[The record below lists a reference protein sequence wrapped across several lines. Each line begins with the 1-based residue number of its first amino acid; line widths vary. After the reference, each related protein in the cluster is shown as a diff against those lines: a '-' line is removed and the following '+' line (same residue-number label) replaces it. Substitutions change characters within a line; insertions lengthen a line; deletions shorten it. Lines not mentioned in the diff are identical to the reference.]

1 VIVTHLYL
9 PRSRVSAT
17 RTGVDLDSVVRSL
30 LFIGAFLLVWVSL
43 HPFQSLADPLPET
56 TEGGDRANQIGYLL
70 VFAVFVAWAY
80 FHDLSKLR
88 SLISPILIATFLW
101 FVLCVVTS
109 WEPALSARRL
119 AFTLIV
125 LSIAAITLQL
135 PKNLRHFAD
144 LMAVSTLIVIALCYL
159 GVSLAP
165 SVSVHQATDFL
176 EPEHA
181 GSWRGLFPHKNQ
193 AGATMIIFIL
203 VGLFVARVRSIAIG
217 ALIVGLSAI
226 FLVMTHSKTP
236 LLLLPIVMLLSAFV
250 THTRSRVWAIVVT
263 TGGLVIFNL
272 FSVGSVY
279 FKPVEDILNLVM
291 SDASFTG
298 RTDIWKFALQELA
311 RSPITGFGFSAFW
324 GTPHVVFGLGE
335 LSTWA
340 TAATDA
346 HNAYLNLAVT
356 VGIPGMLLVVMWIV
370 LFPVVDFFRQVEDP
384 CNRVLSIFFLRIWL
398 FGIYASCFES
408 AIFQQVG
415 EVWFIFIMSVFG
427 LRQLTGARVQL

>member
-1 VIVTHLYL
+1 LVVTL
-9 PRSRVSAT
+9 
-17 RTGVDLDSVVRSL
+17 
-30 LFIGAFLLVWVSL
+30 
-43 HPFQSLADPLPET
+43 
-56 TEGGDRANQIGYLL
+56 
-70 VFAVFVAWAY
+70 
-80 FHDLSKLR
+80 
-88 SLISPILIATFLW
+88 LW

-109 WEPALSARRL
+109 WQPALSARRL
-119 AFTLIV
+119 AFTFIV
-125 LSIAAITLQL
+125 LSIAAISLQL

-144 LMAVSTLIVIALCYL
+144 LMAVSTFIVIALCYL
-159 GVSLAP
+159 GLFLAP
-165 SVSVHQATDFL
+165 SISVHQATDFL

-193 AGATMIIFIL
+193 AGATMTIFIL
-203 VGLFVARVRSIAIG
+203 VGLFVARVRSIAVG
-217 ALIVGLSAI
+217 AIIVGSSAI
-226 FLVMTHSKTP
+226 FLVMSQSKTP
-236 LLLLPIVMLLSAFV
+236 MLLLPIVMLLSAFV
-250 THTRSRVWAIVVT
+250 THSQSRIWAIVVT
-263 TGGLVIFNL
+263 MGGLVAFNL

-279 FKPVEDILNLVM
+279 FKPVEEILNLVM

-311 RSPITGFGFSAFW
+311 RSPIVGFGFSAFW
-324 GTPHVVFGLGE
+324 GTPRVVFGLSE

-370 LFPVVDFFRQVEDP
+370 VFPVVDFFRQVEGP
-384 CNRVLSIFFLRIWL
+384 YNRILSIFFLRIWL

-408 AIFQQVG
+408 TLFQQVG
-415 EVWFIFIMSVFG
+415 EVWFIFIVSVFG